1 MTPLNRKYH
10 KRIVQKLVISF
21 NFRLVFKLILLWV
34 LNTKLESKVWIAS
47 KKNEAKLWNKSL
59 LGEELLSLRTLIEFI
74 DLGVV
79 FPSQYRKG

>member
-1 MTPLNRKYH
+1 MFFFKSSRKEKWHRQKGINR
-10 KRIVQKLVISF
+10 
-21 NFRLVFKLILLWV
+21 V

-59 LGEELLSLRTLIEFI
+59 LGEELLSPRTLIEYI

-79 FPSQYRKG
+79 FPSQYRKS

>member
-1 MTPLNRKYH
+1 MIMFFFFKVLCKWQWNKRKG
-10 KRIVQKLVISF
+10 KK
-21 NFRLVFKLILLWV
+21 KV

-59 LGEELLSLRTLIEFI
+59 LGEELLSPRTLIEYI

-79 FPSQYRKG
+79 FPSQYRKE